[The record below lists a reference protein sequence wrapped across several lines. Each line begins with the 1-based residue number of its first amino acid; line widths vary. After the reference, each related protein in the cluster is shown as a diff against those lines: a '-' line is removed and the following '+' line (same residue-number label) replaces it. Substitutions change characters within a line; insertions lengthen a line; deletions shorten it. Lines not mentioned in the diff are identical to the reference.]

1 MLPSDV
7 CHVVVDLETLGR
19 RAGCP
24 VLELG
29 ACAEVFQDEVL
40 SFRSHPDLQ
49 SQLGAGLVPDASTVL
64 WWMSPELAEARHHQ
78 LEGHGKE
85 GEAGEPVCAALLR
98 FNAYLEEARRGRE
111 LRLWGNS
118 ARFDLGILEELYR
131 RFHIEPGWKFWE
143 ERDLRTAFD
152 LLGGKP
158 ETPRLTVQH
167 TGDGDAHYELGQL
180 LAAIDLRRFARA

>member
-24 VLELG
+24 VLEVG
-29 ACAEVFQDEVL
+29 ACAEVFHDEVL
-40 SFRSHPDLQ
+40 AFRAHPDLQ
-49 SQLGAGLVPDASTVL
+49 AQLSFGLVPDAATVL
-64 WWMSPELAEARHHQ
+64 WWMSPELADARNHQ
-78 LEGHGKE
+78 REGHGAE
-85 GEAGEPVCAALLR
+85 GETAEPVCAALLR
-98 FNAYLEEARRGRE
+98 FNAFLEEARRGRE

-131 RFHIEPGWKFWE
+131 RFSIEPGWKFWE

-158 ETPRLTVQH
+158 EVPRLSVQH
-167 TGDGDAHYELGQL
+167 TGDGDAAHELHQL
-180 LAAIDLRRFARA
+180 LTALDLRQFSRQ